1 MSFPGEGTHITTD
14 MWFVVGRTHITRVM
28 CFPSRGTHICIDMCS
43 STWKTHIASDKCFR
57 DSGTHITRDSFVLY
71 WVYITQRLTYSATYV
86 FYLTSRKVS
95 CFFFFPTVATVP
107 TVPTVPIFIFLFNYY
122 NVLYF
127 RSEDDLHSVKITH
140 EDPVT
145 KVDKVQ

>member
-43 STWKTHIASDKCFR
+43 STWKTHMASDKCFR

-71 WVYITQRLTYSATYV
+71 WVYITQRLTYLATYV
-86 FYLTSRKVS
+86 FYLTARKVS
-95 CFFFFPTVATVP
+95 CFFFPT
-107 TVPTVPIFIFLFNYY
+107 ISFKF
-122 NVLYF
+122 
-127 RSEDDLHSVKITH
+127 
-140 EDPVT
+140 
-145 KVDKVQ
+145 